1 MQTRKSRNHSSEWR
15 SRDVVVLSNRQ
26 TISSRMCE
34 VSRMSHHERIYAIG
48 GNLDIGYIR
57 IRNDGVILS
66 IWIDTEK
73 QKMLFLPEHPE
84 LIGEEE

>member
-1 MQTRKSRNHSSEWR
+1 
-15 SRDVVVLSNRQ
+15 
-26 TISSRMCE
+26 
-34 VSRMSHHERIYAIG
+34 MSHHRDIYIG
-48 GNLDIGYIR
+48 DSLNPDGHVR

-66 IWIDTEK
+66 IWIKTPH